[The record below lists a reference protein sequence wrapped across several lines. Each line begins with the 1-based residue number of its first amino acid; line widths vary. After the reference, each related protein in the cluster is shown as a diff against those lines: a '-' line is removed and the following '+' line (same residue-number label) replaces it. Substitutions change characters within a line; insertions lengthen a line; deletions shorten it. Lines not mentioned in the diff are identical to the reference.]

1 MALKL
6 HRLGRTSFRNVRPC
20 LPMHHSC
27 SLHLTRL
34 SRMQVRQTRDYLR
47 SRTAS
52 YNWLHLSHLS
62 ALKEYAFM
70 QALHTH
76 GFPVPQAVDVNRHA
90 VLMALVDGVPLAS
103 LRTLNSPAA
112 AWKSALDL
120 MVRLA
125 QHGLVHCDFNEFNLL
140 VDDDPAGSEALTL
153 IDFPQMVSTNH
164 LNATTYYARD
174 VACLQRF
181 FVRRFDFRPLD
192 AGLDDGSGGLHA
204 ALGAEDPAG
213 SAAGTT
219 SAEDSATRLDASLR
233 ASGFGTKEREQLEAG
248 LAAVR
253 ASQGPE
259 EGETGSDAYRRR
271 GSDDEEEDE
280 EDEDEDGDDVSEE
293 ETDEE
298 EDDLPSGGDGGASA
312 SDDGDGDH
320 GDDGGIPDACEP
332 SQNALAAA
340 LLQRQ
345 REMHAAVVDVEVEGA
360 SDDEDGAEGGAA
372 HAATAPSVSVGLSA
386 RQTEVRDRLR
396 AERRRAGGAR
406 AVAAGSVRRTNFSK
420 DKSGSHKKGGNASA
434 SDAVWG

>member
-1 MALKL
+1 
-6 HRLGRTSFRNVRPC
+6 
-20 LPMHHSC
+20 
-27 SLHLTRL
+27 
-34 SRMQVRQTRDYLR
+34 MQVRQTRDYLR

-103 LRTLNSPAA
+103 LRSLNSPAA
-112 AWKSALDL
+112 AWRSALDL

-125 QHGLVHCDFNEFNLL
+125 QHGLVHCDFNEFNLM
-140 VDDDPAGSEALTL
+140 VDDGPDGSEALTL

-192 AGLDDGSGGLHA
+192 AGLDDGAGGLHS
-204 ALGAEDPAG
+204 ALGTADSGGDGDA
-213 SAAGTT
+213 AAG
-219 SAEDSATRLDASLR
+219 EDRATRLDASLR

-253 ASQGPE
+253 ASLGPE
-259 EGETGSDAYRRR
+259 EQDRTGDAYRRR
-271 GSDDEEEDE
+271 GSDDEDEEEEEEEEESEGASLSEGETSEEEDE
-280 EDEDEDGDDVSEE
+280 V
-293 ETDEE
+293 
-298 EDDLPSGGDGGASA
+298 PPGGDGGAQ
-312 SDDGDGDH
+312 SDDEDGDGD
-320 GDDGGIPDACEP
+320 DSGIPDACEP
-332 SQNALAAA
+332 TQSALAAA
-340 LLQRQ
+340 FLQRQ
-345 REMHAAVVDVEVEGA
+345 RELHAPAVEVGGA
-360 SDDEDGAEGGAA
+360 DAGSEEDGEGGTAN
-372 HAATAPSVSVGLSA
+372 AATAPSVSVGLSV
-386 RQTEVRDRLR
+386 RQSEVRDRLR

-406 AVAAGSVRRTNFSK
+406 AVAAGSVRRTNYSK
-420 DKSGSHKKGGNASA
+420 DKSGSHKKGSNSSA

>member
-1 MALKL
+1 
-6 HRLGRTSFRNVRPC
+6 
-20 LPMHHSC
+20 
-27 SLHLTRL
+27 
-34 SRMQVRQTRDYLR
+34 MQVRQTRDYLR

-103 LRTLNSPAA
+103 LRTLSSPAA
-112 AWKSALDL
+112 AWTRALGL

-125 QHGLVHCDFNEFNLL
+125 QHGLVHCDFNEFNLM

-204 ALGAEDPAG
+204 ALGAADP
-213 SAAGTT
+213 AAGTT

-253 ASQGPE
+253 ASQGPG
-259 EGETGSDAYRRR
+259 EGDDGGRDAYRRR
-271 GSDDEEEDE
+271 GSDDEDEDEDE
-280 EDEDEDGDDVSEE
+280 EDEGGDSVSEE
-293 ETDEE
+293 ETGEE
-298 EDDLPSGGDGGASA
+298 EDELPSGGDGSDNGASA

-332 SQNALAAA
+332 SQSALAAA

-345 REMHAAVVDVEVEGA
+345 REMHAAVVDVEVDGA
-360 SDDEDGAEGGAA
+360 HSDDEDGTEGGAA

>member
-1 MALKL
+1 
-6 HRLGRTSFRNVRPC
+6 
-20 LPMHHSC
+20 MHH
-27 SLHLTRL
+27 LMLALNDTLTRL
-34 SRMQVRQTRDYLR
+34 SLLSQMQVRQTRDYLR

-103 LRTLNSPAA
+103 LRTLSSPAA

-204 ALGAEDPAG
+204 ALAAVDPAG
-213 SAAGTT
+213 NSAGTT
-219 SAEDSATRLDASLR
+219 SVEDGATRLDASLR

-253 ASQGPE
+253 ASQGT
-259 EGETGSDAYRRR
+259 EGETGFDAYRRR
-271 GSDDEEEDE
+271 GSDDEDDDE
-280 EDEDEDGDDVSEE
+280 GEDEDEDKMGDDLFDE
-293 ETDEE
+293 ETGEE
-298 EDDLPSGGDGGASA
+298 EDDLPSGGHGGAS

-320 GDDGGIPDACEP
+320 DDDGGIPDACEP
-332 SQNALAAA
+332 SQSALAAA

-345 REMHAAVVDVEVEGA
+345 REMHAAVVEVEVEGEGR
-360 SDDEDGAEGGAA
+360 SDDGDGTDGGAA

-406 AVAAGSVRRTNFSK
+406 AVTAGSVRRTNFSK